1 MLYPAR
7 VFCERVGTLTLIFR
21 TVAAIQFRSF
31 WMYNVQPER
40 GRTVR
45 QRRPKCPHLQTD
57 KFGRC
62 ETCGTMLAKW
72 NRKDLQRVMLIK
84 PEAVKR
90 ATEEKLIKA
99 EPEQK
104 KLTS

>member
-1 MLYPAR
+1 
-7 VFCERVGTLTLIFR
+7 
-21 TVAAIQFRSF
+21 
-31 WMYNVQPER
+31 
-40 GRTVR
+40 
-45 QRRPKCPHLQTD
+45 
-57 KFGRC
+57 
-62 ETCGTMLAKW
+62 MLAKW